1 VVDHSEEL
9 DRLRD
14 AAVPDRDRVEQAVR
28 AGDVDAAL
36 VALDR
41 MTERFASLQDYS
53 VNWVASLLS
62 YLGEH
67 LGEAAVEDALR
78 RFGEDYLRPRRD
90 TGGGP
95 AWADL
100 PAEVRARAL
109 IRPMVANG
117 ARVAVSA
124 DDDRITLSFRCGTGG
139 RLVDEG
145 RYEPVTDDG
154 PGRGYLVLGGDGP
167 VTFGEP
173 GLPVYCAHC
182 SVNNELQPTEWDG
195 APLTVEFPT
204 RAPGEPCVHH
214 VHRDGY
220 RNRP

>member
-1 VVDHSEEL
+1 LSELSDGTPEEL
-9 DRLRD
+9 ERIRGACVPDRLRAED
-14 AAVPDRDRVEQAVR
+14 AIR

-36 VALDR
+36 TAVER
-41 MTERFASLQDYS
+41 MGERFASLQDYS
-53 VNWVASLLS
+53 VNWVTSLLTFIGER
-62 YLGEH
+62 LGED
-67 LGEAAVEDALR
+67 AVEEALR
-78 RFGEDYLRPRRD
+78 GFGEDYLRDRRD
-90 TGGGP
+90 PGDGT

-100 PAEVRARAL
+100 PADVRARAL

-117 ARVAVSA
+117 ATVDVAA
-124 DDDRITLSFRCGTGG
+124 DEERITLTFRCGSGG

-145 RYEPVTDDG
+145 RYGDG
-154 PGRGYLVLGGDGP
+154 GYLVLQGDGP

-182 SVNNELQPTEWDG
+182 SVNNELQPIEWVG
-195 APLTVEFPT
+195 APITVEFPT

-214 VHRDGY
+214 VYRDGH